1 MSDQPTPDR
10 WANDALGRKDLANFL
25 SASLVEET
33 RVVAKARE
41 SGLTVALDADWG
53 AGKTFFIRKWAD
65 DLRELGH
72 PVVYFD
78 AWEND
83 IGDEASVALM
93 ASIRSVLAEWTEKLP
108 RSKSIRAKAATA
120 ADGAIRGLRRAMVPA
135 TKVVATGLVKK
146 FTGIAVEELLAASE
160 DSGELLDDAAKATS
174 ASLEKGLDEL
184 FKRTLEEHQK
194 RGAAIATF
202 KQCIGETIA
211 LLTENLDAKTPVFV
225 FIDEVDRCRPPY
237 AIKLLE
243 EVKHIFGMPNLCFIV
258 STNIPQLQEA
268 VRAVYGAGFDGHRY
282 LKRFFDRQYALPAPN
297 NENFAAQLLADPS
310 PLTSRRIDTGL
321 PSAGKSTIKD
331 AVALLATALNLD
343 LRSQKQVLSIA
354 SAAAAAIPAKNRV
367 FVLWLYFL
375 SALQHK
381 RPQLIERLH
390 RGVDHK
396 GFSEICNEVMR
407 IDSIIEY
414 RQDHDPFDRPS
425 QSKQTKLSE
434 VLWGYYKWSGDDLLK
449 LREAGNKTN
458 IYDYPASNLHSIL
471 EEAPN
476 PYNPGAKYPPSIRTY
491 IDLVQYAGMSESGN
505 DPAEAS

>member
-1 MSDQPTPDR
+1 MTDQPTSNR
-10 WANDALGRKDLANFL
+10 WENDALGRKGLATFL
-25 SASLVEET
+25 SASLTEEA
-33 RVVAKARE
+33 RVAAEARG

-53 AGKTFFIRKWAD
+53 AGKSFFVRKWAA

-72 PVVYFD
+72 PVIYFD

-93 ASIRSVLAEWTEKLP
+93 ASIRGVLAEWTEKLP

-146 FTGIAVEELLAASE
+146 FTGIAFNELMAAG
-160 DSGELLDDAAKATS
+160 DVPDDVLNNTAKATT

-184 FKRTLEEHQK
+184 FKRSLDEHQR

-202 KQCIGETIA
+202 KQCIGETIT
-211 LLTENLDAKTPVFV
+211 LLMENASAKTPVFV

-243 EVKHIFGMPNLCFIV
+243 EVKHIFGMPNLCFVV

-282 LKRFFDRQYALPAPN
+282 LKRFFDRQYALPMPN
-297 NENFAAQLLADPS
+297 NENFSAQLLTDPS
-310 PLTSRRIDTGL
+310 PLTSRRVDTGL
-321 PSAGKSTIKD
+321 PAADKATIQR
-331 AVALLATALNLD
+331 AVGLLATALGLD

-354 SAAAAAIPAKNRV
+354 AAAAAAVPAKNKI
-367 FVLWLYFL
+367 FALWLYFL

-381 RPQLIERLH
+381 KPQLIDRLQ
-390 RGVDHK
+390 RGVDRK
-396 GFSEICNEVMR
+396 GFDEICQGVLR
-407 IDSIIEY
+407 IDSPIEY
-414 RQDHDPFDRPS
+414 RRGRDSYDRPET
-425 QSKQTKLSE
+425 KQTKLSE
-434 VLWGYYKWSGDDLLK
+434 VLWAYYKWSTEDLLK
-449 LREAGNKTN
+449 LREASSSTN
-458 IYDYPASNLHSIL
+458 VYDYPASNLHRL
-471 EEAPN
+471 VEEAPN
-476 PYNPGAKYPPSIRTY
+476 TYNAESKYPPSIRAY
-491 IDLVQYAGMSESGN
+491 MNLVQYAGMSEAR
-505 DPAEAS
+505 DDATDAT